1 MSGEERKPTEFE
13 RRVYELLKKIPRGK
27 VTSYGAMARM
37 LGVASPRAVG
47 QALRRNPDAPE
58 VPCHRVIR
66 SDLKIGGYGGQTA
79 GAKLRKKRK
88 LLEEEG
94 VSFDGEGRLI
104 EREQLWAG

>member
-1 MSGEERKPTEFE
+1 M
-13 RRVYELLKKIPRGK
+13 YELLNEIPRGK
-27 VTSYGAMARM
+27 VTTYGELARR

-47 QALRRNPDAPE
+47 QALRRNPFAPE

-79 GAKLRKKRK
+79 GEKLRKKRK

-94 VSFDGEGRLI
+94 VEFDGEGRLV
-104 EREQLWAG
+104 ERERLWG